1 MSNNCPK
8 ISFLTDKSMRFAGI
22 RERIKIFG
30 WLIVSSWISAC
41 GNEESWTY
49 KQWHNT
55 LAHYNTYF
63 NAEQIWLETR
73 DKVREGY
80 KEDFRKPIRIF
91 NYGSVKSLESN
102 MAAMDDA
109 IKRASTMIDKHPGS
123 KWVDDAYLLTGKAY
137 LFKGDAIAA
146 LNIFDYVATQ
156 FSDPEILFSAKLWSV
171 QSLLLQDK
179 IIEAEA
185 MATAIRKNNDLPKS
199 LEYLSDLTLGEVYH
213 TQQRY
218 TLSSQYL
225 EKALPKLRNRMD
237 KYRVYFA
244 LGQSYQKL
252 GNYSKSEYFYSK
264 VPKFNPPYELTFNSQ
279 IEQVSILS
287 AKQKDYKKANRILQQ
302 MLRDDKNIDY
312 LGKIYYRMALN
323 DLNSGNQEKAIQIL
337 ITSVRNSEN
346 DNAQKTTSF
355 VKLGDIHYE
364 NRLYEK
370 AGLYYDSANRSLD
383 EKHPDFEEILKK
395 NAILSDLLEHLVRI
409 KSNDSLIRMALDK
422 DFRES
427 KIKDAKKLE
436 KAEKERLAN
445 QQNNKNNF
453 NRPPMGNTML
463 PGGNNGG
470 SSFPFYSVV
479 TRKNGMAEFQR
490 KWGKRNNTDYWKY
503 RSMAQKI
510 LLQNNVNNNNLSDTS
525 SDEPEIDTTL
535 LQDIPKEDRRYYA
548 NLPLKKEQ
556 QDKMLTEIEE
566 SLLKSAEIYN
576 VRLNEYGSSIYQY
589 LDLLKRYSNSEYK
602 PQVFYELSKLYRLE
616 QNNDLSNAYK
626 DSLRKQYPNSVYL
639 KMLENPNTVNIIKST
654 QTESNKII
662 QNRYDSMIVAYQK
675 GNLAEA
681 VSIKLETDKEY
692 SGNSLQ
698 PRFDFVYALC
708 QVKLGNDKAFG
719 IFEQLTIDYPNTDV
733 AVRSKSL
740 LDARERITR
749 AKNDTGSSQS
759 INTGLKYSSFGST
772 DPLSC
777 LIIIPRNSNVNLVKA
792 SISDL
797 NNKEFSLENIQ
808 LGPTLT
814 TLEKYLITV
823 ENFESQSKTKFY
835 KDFITRQNDYF
846 ASKGLFEYVV
856 VLINADNLK
865 ILASDLDWQA
875 YLQWIEENEP

>member
-1 MSNNCPK
+1 
-8 ISFLTDKSMRFAGI
+8 MRFAGI
-22 RERIKIFG
+22 AARIKIF
-30 WLIVSSWISAC
+30 SWIVLVMGLTAC

-63 NAEQIWLETR
+63 NAEQIWFETR
-73 DKVREGY
+73 DKVREEY

-91 NYGSVKSLESN
+91 NYGTVKSLESN
-102 MAAMDDA
+102 MASMDDA

-156 FSDPEILFSAKLWSV
+156 FSDLEILFSAKLWSV

-185 MATAIRKNNDLPKS
+185 MATAIRKNPELPKS
-199 LEYLSDLTLGEVYH
+199 LEYLSDLTLAEIYH
-213 TQQRY
+213 TQKRF
-218 TLSSQYL
+218 TLSAEHF

-237 KYRVYFA
+237 KYRVNFA

-252 GNYSKSEYFYSK
+252 GNFSKAEYFYSK
-264 VPKFNPPYELTFNSQ
+264 VPKYNPPYELTFNSQ

-302 MLRDDKNIDY
+302 MLRDDKNLDY

-323 DLNSGNQEKAIQIL
+323 DLNAGNQEKAIETL
-337 ITSVRNSEN
+337 NTSVRNSEN

-355 VKLGDIHYE
+355 VQLGDIHYN
-364 NRLYEK
+364 NRMYEK

-409 KSNDSLIRMALDK
+409 KSNDSLIRMAVDK
-422 DFRES
+422 DFRED
-427 KIKDAKKLE
+427 KIKEAKKLE
-436 KAEKERLAN
+436 KLEKERLAD
-445 QQNNKNNF
+445 QQNNSNNNGF
-453 NRPPMGNTML
+453 NRPPMGNTMM
-463 PGGNNGG
+463 PGGNTGG
-470 SSFPFYSVV
+470 SSFPFYNVV

-490 KWGKRNNTDYWKY
+490 KWGKRNNTDFWKY
-503 RSMAQKI
+503 RSIAQKLI
-510 LLQNNVNNNNLSDTS
+510 LQNNTNATDQTDTS
-525 SDEPEIDTTL
+525 LDEPEIDTTL
-535 LQDIPKEDRRYYA
+535 LQDIPKEDRRFYA

-556 QDKMLTEIEE
+556 RDQMLIEIEE
-566 SLLKSAEIYN
+566 SLLKSGEIYN
-576 VRLNEYGSSIYQY
+576 VRLNEYGSSIRQY
-589 LDLLKRYSNSEYK
+589 LELLRRYVYSEYK

-616 QNNDLSNAYK
+616 QKNDMSNAYK
-626 DSLRKQYPNSVYL
+626 DSLRLQYPNSIYL
-639 KMLENPNTVNIIKST
+639 KMLENPNTVTAIKST
-654 QTESNKII
+654 QTESNQII
-662 QNRYDSMIVAYQK
+662 QKRYDSMIIAYQG
-675 GNLAEA
+675 GNLEEA
-681 VSIKLETDKEY
+681 ISIKLDTDKEY
-692 SGNSLQ
+692 AGNSLQ

-719 IFEQLTIDYPNTDV
+719 IFEQLTMDYPNTDI
-733 AVRSKSL
+733 AVRSQSL
-740 LDARERITR
+740 IDARDRI
-749 AKNDTGSSQS
+749 AQAANDTGTSRNST
-759 INTGLKYSSFGST
+759 TGLKYSTFGSSE
-772 DPLSC
+772 PLSC
-777 LIIIPRNSNVNLVKA
+777 LMIIPRNSNINLVKA
-792 SISDL
+792 AISDL
-797 NNKEFSLENIQ
+797 NKKEFSLENIQ

-814 TLEKYLITV
+814 TLEKYLVTI

-835 KDFITRQNDYF
+835 KEFITRQNDYF
-846 ASKGLFEYVV
+846 ASKGLFEYTV
-856 VLINADNLK
+856 VLINPDNLK
-865 ILASDLDWQA
+865 ALASDLDWQA

>member
-8 ISFLTDKSMRFAGI
+8 LSFLTDKSMRFVGI
-22 RERIKIFG
+22 VARIKILG
-30 WLIVSSWISAC
+30 WAALAFAITSC

-63 NAEQIWLETR
+63 NAEQLWFETR
-73 DKVREGY
+73 DKVREEY
-80 KEDFRKPIRIF
+80 TEDFRKPIRIF
-91 NYGSVKSLESN
+91 NYGTVKSLESN
-102 MAAMDDA
+102 MASMDDA

-156 FSDPEILFSAKLWSV
+156 FSDPEILFLAKLWSV
-171 QSLLLQDK
+171 KSLLLEDK

-185 MATAIRKNNDLPKS
+185 MSSAIRKNPDLPKT
-199 LEYLSDLTLGEVYH
+199 LEYLADLTLAEVYH
-213 TQQRY
+213 TQKRY
-218 TLSSQYL
+218 SLSAEYF

-252 GNYSKSEYFYSK
+252 GNYSKAEYFYSK

-312 LGKIYYRMALN
+312 LGKIYYRIALN
-323 DLNSGNQEKAIQIL
+323 ELNSSKQEKAIETL

-346 DNAQKTTSF
+346 DKSQKTTSF
-355 VKLGDIHYE
+355 VKLGDIYYQ
-364 NRLYEK
+364 NRMFEK

-383 EKHPDFEEILKK
+383 ESHPDFEEILKK
-395 NAILSDLLEHLVRI
+395 NMILSDLLEHLIRI
-409 KSNDSLIRMALDK
+409 KTNDSLIRMAVNK
-422 DFRES
+422 DFRED
-427 KIKDAKKLE
+427 KIKEAKKLE
-436 KAEKERLAN
+436 KLEKDKLAN
-445 QQNNKNNF
+445 QQNNIL
-453 NRPPMGNTML
+453 NRPQMGNNMM
-463 PGGNNGG
+463 PGGNSNG
-470 SSFPFYSVV
+470 SSFPFYNVV
-479 TRKNGMAEFQR
+479 TRKNGVAEFQR
-490 KWGKRNNTDYWKY
+490 KWGIRNNTDFWKY
-503 RSMAQKI
+503 RSITQKLI
-510 LLQNNVNNNNLSDTS
+510 LQNTNTNNGSADTS
-525 SDEPEIDTTL
+525 QDEPEIDTTL
-535 LQDIPKEDRRYYA
+535 LQDIPKEDRRFYT

-556 QDKMLTEIEE
+556 QQQMLSEIEE

-576 VRLNEYGSSIYQY
+576 VRLYEYKSSIRQY
-589 LDLLKRYSNSEYK
+589 LELLNRYVNSEYK

-616 QNNDLSNAYK
+616 QNKELSTAYK
-626 DSLRKQYPNSVYL
+626 DSLRIQYPNSVYL
-639 KMLENPNTVNIIKST
+639 KMLDNPNTVNIIKST
-654 QTESNKII
+654 QTESNQII
-662 QNRYDSMIVAYQK
+662 QGKYDSMVLAYQSGELEK
-675 GNLAEA
+675 A

-708 QVKLGNDKAFG
+708 QIKLGNDKAFG
-719 IFEQLTIDYPNTDV
+719 IFEQLTIDYPNTDI
-733 AVRSKSL
+733 ALRSQSL
-740 LDARERITR
+740 IDAKDRISR
-749 AKNDTGSSQS
+749 AASDTGNSNPSN
-759 INTGLKYSSFGST
+759 IGLKYTNFGSN

-777 LIIIPRNSNVNLVKA
+777 IMIIPRNSNINLVKA
-792 SISDL
+792 AISDL
-797 NNKEFSLENIQ
+797 NKKEFSLENIQ

-814 TLEKYLITV
+814 TPEKYLITI

-835 KDFITRQNDYF
+835 KDFLIRQNEYF
-846 ASKGLFEYVV
+846 SAKGLFEYAV
-856 VLINADNLK
+856 VLINPDNLK
-865 ILASDLDWQA
+865 LLASDLDWQA
-875 YLQWIEENEP
+875 YLQWIEENGQ